1 MRAAA
6 LRAST
11 FLRRL
16 FARARFAYIRLLEFG
31 DDDYA
36 WSRFLDYV
44 NDRGFDNRGNWP
56 LHRLFFPRNL
66 FRPGALSLGHTFLG
80 PQLSRRP
87 LSRLT
92 SYGPGGLARP
102 VAHC

>member
-44 NDRGFDNRGNWP
+44 NDRRFEVIGRFIGF
-56 LHRLFFPRNL
+56 FSAQ
-66 FRPGALSLGHTFLG
+66 ALSPWG
-80 PQLSRRP
+80 
-87 LSRLT
+87 
-92 SYGPGGLARP
+92 A
-102 VAHC
+102 